1 MRATID
7 KAGRLVI
14 PKPLRDHVGLRPG
27 EVEVTADGAGLR
39 VEPLAGDGLQE
50 RGVRLV
56 IPAGGAEI
64 DDELVR
70 SLRDAGQR

>member
-14 PKPLRDHVGLRPG
+14 PKLLRDHLGLRPG

-39 VEPLAGDGLQE
+39 VEPLTGDTLDE
-50 RGVRLV
+50 RDGRLL

-64 DDELVR
+64 NDEVVR
-70 SLRDAGQR
+70 TLRDAGQR

>member
-14 PKPLRDHVGLRPG
+14 PKQLRDHLGLRPG
-27 EVEVTADGAGLR
+27 EVEVTADGAALR
-39 VEPLAGDGLQE
+39 VEPLASDSLDERDGL
-50 RGVRLV
+50 LV
-56 IPAGGAEI
+56 IPASGLEI
-64 DDELVR
+64 NDEVVR

>member
-14 PKPLRDHVGLRPG
+14 PKQLRDRLGLRPG

-39 VEPLAGDGLQE
+39 VEPLAGDSLDE
-50 RGVRLV
+50 RDGRLV

-64 DDELVR
+64 NDEVVR

>member
-14 PKPLRDHVGLRPG
+14 PKQLRDHLGLRPG
-27 EVEVTADGAGLR
+27 EVEVTADGAALR
-39 VEPLAGDGLQE
+39 VEPLASDSLDERDGL
-50 RGVRLV
+50 LV
-56 IPAGGAEI
+56 IPASGLEMN
-64 DDELVR
+64 DEVVR

>member
-14 PKPLRDHVGLRPG
+14 PKQLRDHAGLRPG
-27 EVEVTADGAGLR
+27 EVEITADGNGLR
-39 VEPLAGDGLQE
+39 IAALAEESLDERDG
-50 RGVRLV
+50 RLV
-56 IPAGGAEI
+56 IPPAGAQI
-64 DDELVR
+64 DDDLVR